1 MLWTMKR
8 LIPLFA
14 TLLVLGC
21 AQDTTEEASDEVA
34 DTTDTTGAAE
44 GISLADLAGTWNM
57 RTTSTDPADT
67 LANEYQIVI
76 DEASWT
82 MHFPERDPVAVTAVV
97 DGDSVITDSEPFESV
112 RHPGTMVTTHTVF
125 HLEGERLVGDVT
137 ATWQTAAGDSAGQLQ
152 TEGTRAP

>member
-14 TLLVLGC
+14 ALLLLGC
-21 AQDTTEEASDEVA
+21 AQEATEEATDEAA
-34 DTTDTTGAAE
+34 DTTAVE

-57 RTTSTDPADT
+57 RTTSTNPADT
-67 LANEYQIVI
+67 FVNEYQIVI

-82 MHFPERDPVAVTAVV
+82 MNFPDRDPVSATVVV
-97 DGDSVITDSEPFESV
+97 DGDNVITDSDPFESV
-112 RHPGTMVTTHTVF
+112 RIPGTMVTTHTVF
-125 HLEGERLVGDVT
+125 HMEGDRLVGDVT
-137 ATWQTAAGDSAGQLQ
+137 ATWQMAAGDSVAQLR

>member
-1 MLWTMKR
+1 MLRHTKR
-8 LIPLFA
+8 LAVLFA
-14 TLLVLGC
+14 ALLLVGC
-21 AQDTTEEASDEVA
+21 EQEATEEATDEMA
-34 DTTDTTGAAE
+34 DTTAAVE

-67 LANEYQIVI
+67 FVNEYQIDI
-76 DEASWT
+76 AEGSWT
-82 MHFPERDPVAVTAVV
+82 LNFPDRDPVSATAVV
-97 DGDSVITDSEPFESV
+97 DGDNVVADTEPFESV

-137 ATWQTAAGDSAGQLQ
+137 ATWQTAAGDSSGQLR